1 MKQVVLGK
9 SGVTAP
15 AIGVGCMRIDK
26 MEESALYRL
35 SLIHISVAFPAHT
48 LLNSFLTKHTLVLF
62 MLVLPT
68 LVGMED

>member
-1 MKQVVLGK
+1 MKC
-9 SGVTAP
+9 S
-15 AIGVGCMRIDK
+15 ID
-26 MEESALYRL
+26 SNSCRYSNSLL
-35 SLIHISVAFPAHT
+35 SKPKEVFHDSIIQAVAFPTHT

>member
-26 MEESALYRL
+26 MEESALSRY
-35 SLIHISVAFPAHT
+35 IHTALECGITFFDHAD
-48 LLNSFLTKHTLVLF
+48 
-62 MLVLPT
+62 M
-68 LVGMED
+68 